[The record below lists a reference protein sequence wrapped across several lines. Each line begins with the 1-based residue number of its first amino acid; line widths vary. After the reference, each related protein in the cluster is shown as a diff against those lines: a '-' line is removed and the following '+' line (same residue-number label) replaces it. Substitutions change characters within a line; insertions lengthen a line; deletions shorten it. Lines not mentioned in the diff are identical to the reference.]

1 MIKNS
6 IRSEVTADI
15 KEEFLVRIKMS
26 LLLLLNVIV
35 SVSEMNIKASTT
47 TQRNGTITARIEIL
61 TWYNYKAHSKCIEH
75 NHFERFVWNKKLEV
89 RKKNKEFAGLLTRSL

>member
-61 TWYNYKAHSKCIEH
+61 T
-75 NHFERFVWNKKLEV
+75 
-89 RKKNKEFAGLLTRSL
+89 